1 MSNSIIELTKLSKKY
16 TRGSEEIHAL
26 DAINL
31 TVEEGE
37 FISITGASGSG
48 KTTLMNVIGCID
60 NPTEGSIKIEKSEV
74 SNMPQKELTKIRR
87 DTLGFVFQ
95 QFYLIPTLTASE
107 NVQLPGLFANNE
119 QREQR
124 AKELLELVGLGDRTE
139 HLPSQMSGGEMQRV
153 AIARALINSPK
164 ILLAD
169 EPTGNLDSKNAE
181 IIFDTFKRL
190 NKDGLTIVVVT
201 HSSELAKTA
210 EKMIVMKDGKINDE
224 VNEN

>member
-1 MSNSIIELTKLSKKY
+1 MSNTIIEVNQLTKTYK
-16 TRGSEEIHAL
+16 RGSEEIYAL
-26 DAINL
+26 DTVDL
-31 TVEEGE
+31 TIESGA

-48 KTTLMNVIGCID
+48 KTTLMNIIGCID
-60 NPTEGSIKIEKSEV
+60 NPTKGSIKIENNELSK
-74 SNMPQKELTKIRR
+74 MPQKELTKIRR

-107 NVQLPGLFANNE
+107 NVQLPGLFANNDE
-119 QREQR
+119 REKR
-124 AKELLELVGLGDRTE
+124 ANELLALVGLGDRTE

-190 NKDGLTIVVVT
+190 NENGLTIVVVT
-201 HSSELAKTA
+201 HSNELAQRA
-210 EKMIVMKDGKINDE
+210 EKIICMKDGRIHGD
-224 VNEN
+224 

>member
-1 MSNSIIELTKLSKKY
+1 MNKNNIIEISNLTKRYK
-16 TRGSEEIHAL
+16 RGSEDIHAL
-26 DAINL
+26 DDISL
-31 TVEEGE
+31 TIKSGE

-48 KTTLMNVIGCID
+48 KTTLMNIIGCID
-60 NPTEGSIKIEKSEV
+60 NPTEGSIKIENTDV
-74 SNMPQKELTKIRR
+74 SNMSQNELTRVRR

-107 NVQLPGLFANNE
+107 NVQLPGLFAENV
-119 QREQR
+119 QREKR
-124 AKELLELVGLGDRTE
+124 AEELLQLVGLGDRTD

-181 IIFDTFKRL
+181 IIFDTFKQL
-190 NKDGLTIVVVT
+190 NQDGLTIIVVT
-201 HSSELAKTA
+201 HSTELAQSAKR
-210 EKMIVMKDGKINDE
+210 MVSIKDGKINT
-224 VNEN
+224 N

>member
-1 MSNSIIELTKLSKKY
+1 
-16 TRGSEEIHAL
+16 
-26 DAINL
+26 
-31 TVEEGE
+31 
-37 FISITGASGSG
+37 
-48 KTTLMNVIGCID
+48 
-60 NPTEGSIKIEKSEV
+60 
-74 SNMPQKELTKIRR
+74 MPQKELTKIRR

-224 VNEN
+224 INKS

>member
-1 MSNSIIELTKLSKKY
+1 MNNNNIIEISDLTKRYK
-16 TRGSEEIHAL
+16 RGSEDIYAL
-26 DAINL
+26 DDISL
-31 TVEEGE
+31 TIKSGE

-48 KTTLMNVIGCID
+48 KTTLMNIIGCID
-60 NPTEGSIKIEKSEV
+60 NPTEGVIKIENTDV
-74 SNMPQKELTKIRR
+74 SNMSQKELTTVRR

-107 NVQLPGLFANNE
+107 NVQLPGLFADNV
-119 QREQR
+119 QREKR
-124 AKELLELVGLGDRTE
+124 AEELLQLVGLGDRTD

-181 IIFDTFKRL
+181 IIFDTFKKL
-190 NKDGLTIVVVT
+190 NQDGLTIIVVT
-201 HSSELAKTA
+201 HSTELAQTA
-210 EKMIVMKDGKINDE
+210 KRMVSIKDGKINT
-224 VNEN
+224 N

>member
-1 MSNSIIELTKLSKKY
+1 MSNTIIEIKNLTKRY
-16 TRGSEEIHAL
+16 QRGSEEIHAL
-26 DAINL
+26 DTINL
-31 TVEEGE
+31 TIERGD

-48 KTTLMNVIGCID
+48 KTTLMNIIGCID
-60 NPTEGSIKIEKSEV
+60 NPTKGAINIENTNV
-74 SNMPQKELTKIRR
+74 SKMPQKELTKIRR

-107 NVQLPGLFANNE
+107 NVQLPGLFADNV

-124 AKELLELVGLGDRTE
+124 AKELLELVGLGERVD

-181 IIFDTFKRL
+181 IIFDTFRKL
-190 NKDGLTIVVVT
+190 NKNGLTIVVVT
-201 HSSELAKTA
+201 HSTELAQTA
-210 EKMIVMKDGKINDE
+210 QKMIFMKDGKVDDKTHE
-224 VNEN
+224 S

>member
-1 MSNSIIELTKLSKKY
+1 MSNTIIEIKNLTKRY
-16 TRGSEEIHAL
+16 QRGSEEIHAL
-26 DAINL
+26 DTINL
-31 TVEEGE
+31 TIERGE

-48 KTTLMNVIGCID
+48 KTTLMNIIGCID
-60 NPTEGSIKIEKSEV
+60 NPTKGAINIENTDV
-74 SNMPQKELTKIRR
+74 SKMPQKELTKIRR

-107 NVQLPGLFANNE
+107 NVQLPGLFADNG
-119 QREQR
+119 QREQK
-124 AKELLELVGLGDRTE
+124 AKELLELVGLGERID

-190 NKDGLTIVVVT
+190 NKNGLTIVVVT
-201 HSSELAKTA
+201 HSTELAQTA
-210 EKMIVMKDGKINDE
+210 QKMIFMKDGKVDDKTHE
-224 VNEN
+224 S

>member
-74 SNMPQKELTKIRR
+74 SNMPQKELTNIRR

-224 VNEN
+224 INKS

>member
-74 SNMPQKELTKIRR
+74 SNMPQKELTNIRR

-119 QREQR
+119 QREQK
-124 AKELLELVGLGDRTE
+124 ANELLELVGLGDRTE

-224 VNEN
+224 INKS